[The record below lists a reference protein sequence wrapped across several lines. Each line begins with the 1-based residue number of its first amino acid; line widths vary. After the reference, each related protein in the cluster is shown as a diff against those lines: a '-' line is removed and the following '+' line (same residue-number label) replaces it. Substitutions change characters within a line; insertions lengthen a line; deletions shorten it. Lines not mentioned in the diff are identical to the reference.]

1 MLLLVSEWLDNAIDI
16 QKEKQTVLSSNNQV
30 LSYVVLNCANASH
43 VVIIIPSPS
52 LTLD

>member
-16 QKEKQTVLSSNNQV
+16 QKEKQTSNNQV

-43 VVIIIPSPS
+43 VVIIIPSPI
-52 LTLD
+52 LTL